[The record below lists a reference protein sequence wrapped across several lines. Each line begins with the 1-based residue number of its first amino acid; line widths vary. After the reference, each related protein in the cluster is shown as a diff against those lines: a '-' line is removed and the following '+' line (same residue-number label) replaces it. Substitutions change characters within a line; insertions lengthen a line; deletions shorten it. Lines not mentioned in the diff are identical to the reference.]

1 MTYSLTYDI
10 LSLPKGDYDKGDTEM
25 LYVVRESDKKILWR
39 DDAWDAECVNKA
51 NDFITY
57 KGYFKVRREVTFNGD
72 MVIYVKAL

>member
-1 MTYSLTYDI
+1 
-10 LSLPKGDYDKGDTEM
+10 M
-25 LYVVRESDKKILWR
+25 LYVVRESDKKILWK
-39 DDAWDAECVNKA
+39 DDAWDCECMNKA

>member
-1 MTYSLTYDI
+1 
-10 LSLPKGDYDKGDTEM
+10 M